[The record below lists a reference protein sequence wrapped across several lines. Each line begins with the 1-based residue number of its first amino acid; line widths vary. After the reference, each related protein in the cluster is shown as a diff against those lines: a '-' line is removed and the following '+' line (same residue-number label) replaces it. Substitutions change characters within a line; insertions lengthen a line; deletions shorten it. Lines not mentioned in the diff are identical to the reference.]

1 MCQKRFWCGM
11 SLFSMS
17 QQAVAGTVAVRQC
30 TPSKTVAVPQPK
42 CGGRVARGLRVANFI
57 KTIKLYKPSL
67 LRFVLFILICVI
79 VVIFSLF
86 CGFSFDFSVFVC
98 STLLFEE
105 CSVHAV
111 TSTCHLSFHLRFWPT
126 VCLRFFFFLFIRQL
140 LCSVSVSVVTR
151 LCLRCAWD
159 SPIAFCRNSQ
169 FTRPPSPALTHRHAR
184 THTATQHS
192 MLETHSFCLFSSVSL
207 QFNLSLTFVY
217 NAFVGLLKQQ
227 RTERSQKIIQVVS
240 KKCVINWLMSC
251 TFASFLF

>member
-57 KTIKLYKPSL
+57 KTIKLYKPLL

-126 VCLRFFFFLFIRQL
+126 VCLRFFFFFVYTTAAML
-140 LCSVSVSVVTR
+140 R
-151 LCLRCAWD
+151 LCL
-159 SPIAFCRNSQ
+159 CRYSAMLALRVGFSNCLLPQ
-169 FTRPPSPALTHRHAR
+169 FTIHSATFTRAHTSTR
-184 THTATQHS
+184 THTYCHTA
-192 MLETHSFCLFSSVSL
+192 
-207 QFNLSLTFVY
+207 FN
-217 NAFVGLLKQQ
+217 A
-227 RTERSQKIIQVVS
+227 
-240 KKCVINWLMSC
+240 
-251 TFASFLF
+251 

>member
-1 MCQKRFWCGM
+1 M

-126 VCLRFFFFLFIRQL
+126 VCLRFFFFCLYDSCYAPSLSLSLLAYACAARGILQL
-140 LCSVSVSVVTR
+140 PFAAIHNSLGHLHPRSHTDTHAHTLPHSIQ
-151 LCLRCAWD
+151 CLKR
-159 SPIAFCRNSQ
+159 IAFACFHPFHFNS
-169 FTRPPSPALTHRHAR
+169 
-184 THTATQHS
+184 
-192 MLETHSFCLFSSVSL
+192 
-207 QFNLSLTFVY
+207 
-217 NAFVGLLKQQ
+217 
-227 RTERSQKIIQVVS
+227 I
-240 KKCVINWLMSC
+240 
-251 TFASFLF
+251 